1 MTPETPTR
9 RTLYHYTNQKGLE
22 GILSSQKLLASLAA
36 NNPADVRFGNG
47 QYLSDLEPGTKT
59 PAQLSRALLGQPFQ
73 GRRFTHYLE
82 IDVTGLTVVH
92 GRGNIF
98 VIPNDT
104 ALDLAGRIVRS
115 GKVE

>member
-1 MTPETPTR
+1 MTPDIPIR
-9 RTLYHYTNQKGLE
+9 RTLYHYTNEKGLN
-22 GILSSQKLLASLAA
+22 GILSSQRLLASLAI

-47 QYLSDLEPGTKT
+47 QYLSDMEPGIKT

-82 IDVTGLTVVH
+82 IDVTGLVVVQ

-98 VIPNDT
+98 T
-104 ALDLAGRIVRS
+104 
-115 GKVE
+115 E

>member
-1 MTPETPTR
+1 MTHEAPTR
-9 RTLYHYTNQKGLE
+9 RTLFHYTTQRGLE
-22 GILSSQKLLASLAA
+22 GILLSQKLLASLAA

-47 QYLSDLEPGTKT
+47 QYLSNLEPGAKT

-82 IDVTGLTVVH
+82 IDITGLMVVH

-104 ALDLAGRIVRS
+104 ALDLVGRIVRS

>member
-1 MTPETPTR
+1 MTPDILTR
-9 RTLYHYTNQKGLE
+9 STLYHYTDQRGLE
-22 GILSSQKLLASLAA
+22 GILSSQRLLASLAV

-47 QYLSDLEPGTKT
+47 QYLSDLEPGIKN

-82 IDVTGLTVVH
+82 IDVTGLIVVQ

-98 VIPNDT
+98 VIPNDVP
-104 ALDLAGRIVRS
+104 LDLAGRIVRS